1 MNEIRRFYDE
11 FHPLGNSAQVLDLAD
26 PKFMDALTQLAKVIW
41 KNQFLSPE
49 FLFLSRT
56 ESGMCNLLHTLKAR
70 VPTTQIAR
78 EWMPPLSSIKSRTQ
92 PK

>member
-1 MNEIRRFYDE
+1 
-11 FHPLGNSAQVLDLAD
+11 
-26 PKFMDALTQLAKVIW
+26 MDALNQLAKVIL
-41 KNQFLSPE
+41 KNQFLSAE

-78 EWMPPLSSIKSRTQ
+78 EWMPPISRIKR
-92 PK
+92 

>member
-11 FHPLGNSAQVLDLAD
+11 FHPLTEAPTALELAD
-26 PKFMDALTQLAKVIW
+26 PKFMEHLNELARTLL
-41 KNQFLSPE
+41 KNEFLSPE

-56 ESGMCNLLHTLKAR
+56 ESGMCNLLHALQAR

-78 EWMPPLSSIKSRTQ
+78 EWMPPIPRITK
-92 PK
+92 